1 MCLIGVDEA
10 ATGSGSR
17 FGAGGGGALALTG
30 AHGSTGVSPVAS
42 STRATRPITT
52 RIRWSAAR
60 RPAGKN
66 RTGTHTA
73 TPDLEQ
79 DERPVP
85 RGGRPLRSGEE
96 FSFAPAAAP

>member
-42 STRATRPITT
+42 STSATRPITT
-52 RIRWSAAR
+52 RISVER
-60 RPAGKN
+60 RSSPGREESHGDAYC
-66 RTGTHTA
+66 HT
-73 TPDLEQ
+73 
-79 DERPVP
+79 
-85 RGGRPLRSGEE
+85 
-96 FSFAPAAAP
+96 